1 MLRLATANLRHHRG
15 LFLGA
20 FATLVVGGAMIG
32 ACAQLLVTAVMA
44 PDEGFD
50 VQISGSGVLDG
61 DGAPTTAT
69 EHYTPLGS
77 GAEDLMSV
85 AGTVGVIACFL
96 TGVTLSTTVGY
107 VIAARRREFGILRLL
122 GTTAPILRRLLVWEI
137 VALAAVAGLAGA
149 AVSLPAAPM
158 ILGILIDTGFVS
170 EKFDISGRAF
180 ALVPTVAA
188 TIVVALAGARVGSKR
203 VLGVSPLSA
212 TRSINVSHRIRA
224 RRWALSGAA
233 LVLVVLI
240 GALGA
245 GAPGDGAVGL
255 GLLLPMILCG
265 ALAAVA
271 PVVIPIVVGL
281 LSRSVDLVRGRRG
294 GVVHLATR
302 TARSARDATT
312 VLAVPALLFVGIAGS
327 VLVTIGAD
335 NTAVARATRD
345 EVRADFVVTN
355 PPQDT
360 DWASVE
366 SGLVDASL
374 STELIAT
381 DRDTA
386 IGLDAAGI
394 DPVAFLATRSVDVT
408 DGRLEDV
415 TDGPV
420 PGVALSAQAASDD
433 GYSVGQ
439 DLRFATGDGI
449 SHTLPIV
456 AIVAGSPTLVPSIL
470 VSRDWLAQN
479 APDAVTGDAF
489 VAADPNADTDAVLS
503 SLRSI
508 AGDGE
513 IVAVSDWLDSSEAE
527 YASNSLASVIVVLAP
542 AGLFCFLATV
552 NATLMWS
559 TTRSGTRRGLTRIGV
574 SSGVGLRIEL
584 LSGALLMGGGL
595 ALGLAVTAVTGV
607 MVRTALLG
615 SPLAAPTSLPVVS
628 LFVVIGVPIAAVA
641 LPLLL
646 TLGRRSGRG
655 RKSEVD
661 NNGSP
666 AEMFSSSIDFSGPHP
681 GGTLDR

>member
-20 FATLVVGGAMIG
+20 FATLVVGAAMIG

-50 VQISGSGVLDG
+50 VQISGAGVLDG

-107 VIAARRREFGILRLL
+107 VIAARRRELGILRLL

-137 VALAAVAGLAGA
+137 VTLAAVAGLAGA
-149 AVSLPAAPM
+149 ALSLPAAPM

-170 EKFDISGRAF
+170 EKFDISGRAL
-180 ALVPTVAA
+180 ALAPTVAA
-188 TIVVALAGARVGSKR
+188 TIVVALFGARVGSKQ
-203 VLGVSPLSA
+203 VLGVSPLAA
-212 TRSINVSHRIRA
+212 TRSINITHRIRA

-281 LSRSVDLVRGRRG
+281 LSRGADLVGG
-294 GVVHLATR
+294 SHNGVVHMATR
-302 TARSARDATT
+302 TARSAREATT

-366 SGLVDASL
+366 GGLVDVSL

-415 TDGPV
+415 TGGPV

-433 GYSVGQ
+433 GYAVGQ

-456 AIVAGSPTLVPSIL
+456 AIVQGSPTLVPSIL
-470 VSRDWLAQN
+470 VSRDWLSQN
-479 APDAVTGDAF
+479 APDAVAGDVF
-489 VAADPNADTDAVLS
+489 VATDPNADADAVLS

-508 AGDGE
+508 AGDGQV
-513 IVAVSDWLDSSEAE
+513 VAVSDWLDSSESE

-574 SSGVGLRIEL
+574 SSGAGLRIEL
-584 LSGALLMGGGL
+584 LSATLLMGGGL
-595 ALGLAVTAVTGV
+595 ALGLAVTGVTGV

-615 SPLAAPTSLPVVS
+615 SPLAALTSVPVLS
-628 LFVVIGVPIAAVA
+628 LMVVTAIPVAAVVA
-641 LPLLL
+641 PLLL
-646 TLGRRSGRG
+646 TSRKVSARG
-655 RKSEVD
+655 SATRKVD
-661 NNGSP
+661 RDATTEAVGSP
-666 AEMFSSSIDFSGPHP
+666 TDFSGLRT